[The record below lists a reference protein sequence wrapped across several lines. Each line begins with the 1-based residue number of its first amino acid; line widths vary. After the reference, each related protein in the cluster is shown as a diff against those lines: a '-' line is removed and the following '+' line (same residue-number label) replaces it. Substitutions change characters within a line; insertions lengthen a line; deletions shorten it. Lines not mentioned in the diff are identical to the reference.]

1 MSSVPAR
8 VRAGRRELA
17 ERDPVRGKLARR
29 RLPRLAP
36 RKVEYRWVIEQTAP
50 HEVVERLAGVAER
63 RVDRDFRMAPLDPKG
78 PGKLERPMGFLAHVD
93 PELGQVRLGMRA
105 GDGRKVFAPVLEL
118 EVRGDGD
125 DSAIRGTIKR
135 EYPDSII
142 GLLGVAMLSMAF
154 GTAIGMVLLF
164 AGMFLAGGVA
174 MAVGWGLFFSAYVLS
189 GVALRTVNTRLV
201 HEALINRA
209 QEALAAQERSG
220 YRE

>member
-8 VRAGRRELA
+8 VRVGRREVA
-17 ERDPVRGKLARR
+17 ECEAAGGKLARR
-29 RLPRLAP
+29 RVARLAP
-36 RKVEYRWVIEQTAP
+36 RKVEYRWVVEETPP

-63 RVDRDFRMAPLDPKG
+63 RVDKDFRIAPLDPKG

-93 PELGQVRLGMRA
+93 PELGQVRLAMRA
-105 GDGRKVFAPVLEL
+105 GEGRKVFAPVLEL
-118 EVRGDGD
+118 EVRGDGN
-125 DSAIRGTIKR
+125 DSAVRGTVKR

-142 GLLGVAMLSMAF
+142 GLLGTAMLSMGF

-164 AGMFLAGGVA
+164 AGMWVAGGVA
-174 MAVGWGLFFSAYVLS
+174 MAVGWGLFLSAYVLS
-189 GVALRTVNTRLV
+189 SIALRTVNTRLV

-209 QEALAAQERSG
+209 QEALAAPERSG